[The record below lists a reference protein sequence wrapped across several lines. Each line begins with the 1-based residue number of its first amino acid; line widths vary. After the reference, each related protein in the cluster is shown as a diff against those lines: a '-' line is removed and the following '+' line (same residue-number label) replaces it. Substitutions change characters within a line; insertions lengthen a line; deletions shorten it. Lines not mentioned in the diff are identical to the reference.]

1 MLKFYKR
8 TIKGEFFVTGLT
20 SVLIISMIFIAL
32 TLGSVY
38 MLRLEN
44 ARQTLKTANLH
55 IATYTDGVLESLVM
69 SAKTNA
75 AFPGAMDYDSDNYPA
90 QSGLLQLFA
99 ATTRANPNIKY
110 SFAGYEDGSLLIE
123 GYVPPVG
130 YDARLRPWYTSA
142 VERYPDISV
151 GLPYQDAKT
160 QEWLVSVSLAMV
172 DEEGQLMG
180 VMAVDCTLEYVKSL
194 MLQATYFDSQTNY
207 VLDKNRQVFVHKN
220 SDFLH
225 QSVDT
230 IVLGLSQQFSA
241 DSGFIHYNL
250 EGTKRLAYYQILE
263 SSDWIIVSAIDVSEV
278 TAPIIV
284 MLIYSVIGLVF
295 LSVVLAIGQVKL
307 YEKRFVRPINLL
319 RDHIE
324 ELTLGKDIRQI
335 NTHYSYSNSELA
347 EIASRIVEMAKKSLK
362 KKTDDLKLI
371 LDATS
376 DAILVL
382 SVDAQVIHMNSKY
395 ADIQADLSRVLEDEP
410 MTDRLFS
417 RKEILDMV
425 YLEDGQVLEQYT
437 CPVLE
442 NGELIGQLW
451 RYRDVTDRVRA
462 EENLKKLATTDELT
476 GLWNRRYFLERGVV
490 EVGLIG
496 RTGLPLSLLFIDLDY
511 FKLVNDTYGHMV
523 GDDVLRCVA
532 NVLRNSVRSTD
543 LVARLGGEEFCV
555 LLPNTHLDAAILLA
569 EKLRAYFDAHACSVG
584 DEQIRCTISVG
595 VATYT
600 WDNNGSFE
608 DLLAKADQAC
618 YQAKDNGR
626 NCVAYF

>member
-32 TLGSVY
+32 TLVSVY

-123 GYVPPVG
+123 GYVPTADF
-130 YDARLRPWYTSA
+130 DARLRPWYKSA

-160 QEWLVSVSLAMV
+160 EEWLVSVSLAMF
-172 DEEGQLMG
+172 DGEGHLVG

-207 VLDKNRQVFVHKN
+207 VLDKNRKVFVHKN
-220 SDFLH
+220 REFLH
-225 QSVDT
+225 QSADL
-230 IVLGLSQQFSA
+230 IVPGLSQQFSS

-250 EGTKRLAYYQILE
+250 EGAKRLAYYQVLD
-263 SSDWIIVSAIDVSEV
+263 SSDWIIVSAIDLSEV

-284 MLIYSVIGLVF
+284 MLIYSVMALVF
-295 LSVVLAIGQVKL
+295 LSLVLAIGQVKL
-307 YEKRFVRPINLL
+307 YEKRFVKPINLL
-319 RDHIE
+319 KDHIE

-335 NTHYSYSNSELA
+335 STQYSYSNSELA
-347 EIASRIVEMAKKSLK
+347 EIANRIVEMATKSLK

-382 SVDAQVIHMNSKY
+382 SVGAQVIHMNEKY
-395 ADIQADLSRVLEDEP
+395 ADIQSDLSRVLEDEGSK
-410 MTDRLFS
+410 TERLFS
-417 RKEILDMV
+417 QKEMLDMV

-462 EENLKKLATTDELT
+462 EENLKELAITDELT
-476 GLWNRRYFLERGVV
+476 GLWNRRYFLERGVA
-490 EVGLIG
+490 EVGVID

-511 FKLVNDTYGHMV
+511 FKRVNDTYGHMV

-532 NVLRNSVRSTD
+532 KMLRSSVRSTD

-555 LLPNTHLDAAILLA
+555 LLPNTSFDAAIQLA
-569 EKLRAYFDAHACSVG
+569 EKLRAYFDAHACAAS

-595 VATYT
+595 VATHT
-600 WDNNGSFE
+600 WDNGSFG
-608 DLLAKADQAC
+608 DLLDKADQAC
-618 YQAKDNGR
+618 YKAKDNGR
-626 NCVAYF
+626 NCVASI